1 MRDRLYGLM
10 RYCSARRIGPPS
22 VDDTIFDEFWRY
34 RAETTAR
41 TSNNTARRFMV
52 WAWNAS
58 TAAIDDWPLRRLI
71 EPPIKKTEPAWDDFP
86 AGLRVGLDD
95 YFAGLAKV
103 HRSLGGKRIQP
114 CSPTTIATRR
124 AELVAMARMAVRLGA
139 PIENLSSLGALL
151 HPDIAERVIDA
162 YWQKNGQEPKTG
174 TIDLG
179 WKLLRMARETG
190 SLDQAALERL
200 DEMRAALEEHRR
212 EGLTPKN
219 LKLIRQVLS
228 DGVWTE
234 VISLP
239 NVLMQQARSSERTK
253 PLLQRKNSDLP
264 LNRPTGGGIGQPTRR
279 ASPATNSFHLSTRM
293 KPEARWEEGARPL
306 RISSRLSAGTR
317 HHSVWPGGRAMSSGL

>member
-52 WAWNAS
+52 PAWNAS

-71 EPPIKKTEPAWDDFP
+71 EPPIKKTEPAWDDCP

-162 YWQKNGQEPKTG
+162 YWRKNGQEPKTG

-200 DEMRAALEEHRR
+200 DELRAALEEHRR

-219 LKLIRQVLS
+219 LKLIRQV
-228 DGVWTE
+228 
-234 VISLP
+234 
-239 NVLMQQARSSERTK
+239 SSRWR
-253 PLLQRKNSDLP
+253 LDRSDLP
-264 LNRPTGGGIGQPTRR
+264 AECSYAAGAQQREDEAAPAKKKFRPAIEPPYGWRDWATNPQGITGDELLSFINQDETGGQMRRRGQ
-279 ASPATNSFHLSTRM
+279 ASSHIF
-293 KPEARWEEGARPL
+293 E
-306 RISSRLSAGTR
+306 
-317 HHSVWPGGRAMSSGL
+317 V